1 MNECIRKEHFI
12 SLLKS
17 KTKSDIEDILSKL
30 KIADSKLKPLNC
42 DFKWKEIGDSL
53 SNAANIET
61 TSSSIACIIERITNA
76 FDANIELEK
85 IKDNESIILPQ
96 SPRRAVEKWFKIP
109 AGDMGKYGNEMSNE
123 ERVKLSSL
131 TKVEFYDS
139 GDEQKPTIIIK
150 DFGIGQHPSD
160 FKSTFLKLGSS
171 NKISSPHLHGTY
183 GHGGSSTYRFCD
195 YSIIVSRLNKESL
208 NGKEDIIGWT
218 IIRKDNSMEVYSE
231 KDDKV
236 VQIKKPPI
244 YQYLCLQSGEV
255 PYIKPDDERFFFKEG
270 SWVIHIGYSAKDWQN
285 LSRGLGF
292 RLFRNYLFDPVL
304 PFRLEDLR
312 QGRDSFNRNMF
323 GSRSTLMNNPD
334 VVYSNEAEEYMPD
347 GGLLKIR
354 YWLLFDASDP
364 SKKPLTNYL
373 ERENSRKTIILTLN
387 GQRHGTFERSI
398 ISKELRLS
406 NIAQC
411 LLVQIETDNL
421 SRGMKSGLF
430 TSNRTDIVDEDGAM
444 ELIKE
449 KLKECLDED
458 EELKEWERRILIQI
472 SKTHDDK
479 DTKVVK
485 NMLDQLIHVGI
496 LAGIGGSVDAKVPG
510 GIGST
515 KEYMPQD
522 PPTVLRFI
530 TQSDPV
536 EVIRDKP
543 KTITLEI
550 NGPDNLFTRRKNRG
564 KLVCD
569 IQRECGFTIHF
580 NGRDLKNG
588 RLPITILPA
597 YNYSETYVSKK
608 LKLQLLS
615 DNLTK
620 PLETEKQI
628 IIVDPPLFT
637 PIDPPTELKILRT
650 SPLKVPIGKSYI
662 IPISMNGPEDILD
675 RPQNQASFQFSCNY
689 SLIKLL
695 RIRKPKIGKM
705 QISIFADEK
714 SKVGDT
720 FEVSCKMTLSNNS
733 ILQDKIEGVIV
744 KPTEKNNNIGGMT
757 TVSRPNYKLVTV
769 YKEDWGNHGWDETS
783 VSKFDMTRDDDGKD
797 QLVLY
802 VNAENENIVY
812 EINRRIGKG
821 QQSSSESLRQKYIAY
836 IAYHLY
842 LTYEAENKT
851 LEEEPS
857 EEGSREISE
866 EERQDEYRRVSK
878 TLTLSFRTLGLIP
891 DED

>member
-1 MNECIRKEHFI
+1 MNECIKKEHFI
-12 SLLKS
+12 SLLNAR
-17 KTKSDIEDILSKL
+17 TKSDIENILSKL
-30 KIADSKLKPLNC
+30 NIADSKSKPVNC

-76 FDANIELEK
+76 FDANIELKK
-85 IKDNESIILPQ
+85 IRDKDENNSPQ
-96 SPRRAVEKWFKIP
+96 SPRRAVEEWFKIP
-109 AGDMGKYGNEMSNE
+109 GGDMGKYGNDMSNE
-123 ERVKLSSL
+123 ERVQLASL

-150 DFGIGQHPSD
+150 DLGVGQHPSD

-195 YSIIVSRLNKESL
+195 YSVIISRLDESAL
-208 NGKEDIIGWT
+208 NGKEDLIAWT
-218 IIRKDNSMEVYSE
+218 IIRKDDSMEVYSE
-231 KDDKV
+231 KEDKV

-255 PYIKPDDERFFFKEG
+255 PWIKPDDERFFFKEG
-270 SWVIHIGYSAKDWQN
+270 SWVIHIRYSAKDWQN

-304 PFRLEDLR
+304 PFRLEDSR

-323 GSRSTLMNNPD
+323 GSRSTLMKNPD
-334 VVYSNEAEEYMPD
+334 VVYSNEAEEYMTD

-354 YWLLFDASDP
+354 YWLLFDSSDP

-373 ERENSRKTIILTLN
+373 ERENSRNTIVLTLN

-421 SRGMKSGLF
+421 SRSMKSGLF
-430 TSNRTDIVDEDGAM
+430 TSNRTDIVDEDNSM
-444 ELIKE
+444 TLIKE

-472 SKTHDDK
+472 SKTRDDK

-496 LAGIGGSVDAKVPG
+496 MAGIGGSSEAKIPG

-515 KEYMPQD
+515 KEYVPQD

-530 TQSDPV
+530 TQSDPI
-536 EVIRDKP
+536 EVIQNRP

-564 KLVCD
+564 KLICD
-569 IQRECGFTIHF
+569 IQKECGFTVHF

-588 RLPITILPA
+588 RLPVTILPT
-597 YNYSETYVSKK
+597 YNYTETYISKK
-608 LKLQLLS
+608 LKLQLLC
-615 DNLTK
+615 DNLEK

-628 IIVDPPLFT
+628 IIIDSPLFT
-637 PIDPPTELKILRT
+637 PTDPPTELKILRT
-650 SPLKVPIGKSYI
+650 TPLKIPIGKSYI
-662 IPISMNGPEDILD
+662 IPISMNGPEDIFD
-675 RPQNQASFQFSCNY
+675 RPSNRATFQFFCSY
-689 SLIKLL
+689 PLIKLL
-695 RIRKPKIGKM
+695 RIRKPKMGKM
-705 QISIFADEK
+705 QISLFADEK
-714 SKVGDT
+714 SKVGDA
-720 FEVSCKMTLSNNS
+720 FEVLCKMTLSDNS
-733 ILQDKIEGVIV
+733 ILQDKIEGVII
-744 KPTEKNNNIGGMT
+744 KPIERDNHAGGMT
-757 TVSRPNYKLVTV
+757 TVSLPNYDVVPV

-783 VSKFDMTRDDDGKD
+783 VGKFDITRDEDNKD
-797 QLVLY
+797 KLVLY

-812 EINRRIGKG
+812 EINRRISKG
-821 QQSSSESLRQKYIAY
+821 QQSSSESFRQKYIAY

-842 LTYEAENKT
+842 LTYDSENKI
-851 LEEEPS
+851 S
-857 EEGSREISE
+857 EEVSPEETREISE

-878 TLTLSFRTLGLIP
+878 TLTLSFRTLGVIP
-891 DED
+891 EED